1 MFRKLS
7 LSLVGIKQLVA
18 LSGLAMVGFLVAHLL
33 GNFLIFSGPVALNS
47 YAHKLHSLGPI
58 LWIMRLGLLSM
69 FLMHFSLVV
78 YLVIVNKKAR
88 EHSYTVPI
96 HKKTRSLFTQTMRY
110 SGLLIFVYIF
120 VHLFDFTFTPH
131 TADNSVIDGVYYGL
145 YGHVYNYFI
154 NPFRSVF
161 YIVTMFA
168 IGFHLIHG
176 VQSVLH
182 TFGFYHPVYTPIIH
196 KVSWGMGAFVAF
208 GFSVIPVYI
217 FLHHH
222 LGWEIYVG

>member
-1 MFRKLS
+1 MKKIF
-7 LSLVGIKQLVA
+7 LSLVTIKQLVA

-33 GNFLIFSGPVALNS
+33 GNLLIFSGPVALNS
-47 YAHKLHSLGPI
+47 YAYKLHSLGPV
-58 LWIMRLGLLSM
+58 LWVMRLGLLAM
-69 FLMHFSLVV
+69 FLMHFILVI

-88 EHSYTVPI
+88 KNNYAVSI

-131 TADNSVIDGVYYGL
+131 TAENSVIDGVYYGL
-145 YGHVYNYFI
+145 YGHVYNDFI
-154 NPFRSVF
+154 NPIRSVF

-176 VQSVLH
+176 VQSVLQ
-182 TFGFYHPVYTPIIH
+182 TFGFYHPVYTPII
-196 KVSWGMGAFVAF
+196 KKISWAVAALVAL
-208 GFSVIPVYI
+208 GFSSIPIYVL
-217 FLHHH
+217 LHHH
-222 LGWEIYVG
+222 LGWDVYVSG